1 MSFPGKLEQSRPRC
15 DATLFCLF
23 LLVFLS
29 GFCIIAHFL
38 SSPNFPSLFPIAQL
52 LIIAKTLP
60 SLPSFSRPTK
70 TEGEWFSYADESLG
84 VFFTKKKYSR
94 FSDHKTSRKCS
105 NFAFKVAST
114 IVLKTRHF
122 KDMNTTRTE
131 WQGKAVNFS
140 GNQRSCHNSRSLEN
154 VSSLLQ
160 CCRFSQ
166 GCTDIEWFLVEWKIN
181 WSGLRKNP
189 QQQVEHFQTDKQK
202 IG

>member
-1 MSFPGKLEQSRPRC
+1 MQMNLWGC
-15 DATLFCLF
+15 
-23 LLVFLS
+23 
-29 GFCIIAHFL
+29 
-38 SSPNFPSLFPIAQL
+38 
-52 LIIAKTLP
+52 
-60 SLPSFSRPTK
+60 SLPKRNTPDFPT
-70 TEGEWFSYADESLG
+70 
-84 VFFTKKKYSR
+84 TKQVE
-94 FSDHKTSRKCS
+94 
-105 NFAFKVAST
+105 NIPIFAFKITST

>member
-1 MSFPGKLEQSRPRC
+1 MDFWRNEVFRIPLSRQWANCSIAVLPSNSESNMSFPGKLEQSRPRC

-70 TEGEWFSYADESLG
+70 TEGEWFCIRRQMKLSYADESLG

-94 FSDHKTSRKCS
+94 FSDHKTSRKYS
-105 NFAFKVAST
+105 NF
-114 IVLKTRHF
+114 
-122 KDMNTTRTE
+122 
-131 WQGKAVNFS
+131 
-140 GNQRSCHNSRSLEN
+140 C
-154 VSSLLQ
+154 
-160 CCRFSQ
+160 
-166 GCTDIEWFLVEWKIN
+166 
-181 WSGLRKNP
+181 
-189 QQQVEHFQTDKQK
+189 FQNYLDYC
-202 IG
+202 